1 MLLLCLYPTMDE
13 VRKLVSQS
21 VKSISVQTKKGAVTD
36 TFENNSFS
44 SVANKI
50 YQTLMAVSV
59 L

>member
-1 MLLLCLYPTMDE
+1 MLVDDDVQAALQ
-13 VRKLVSQS
+13 RQ
-21 VKSISVQTKKGAVTD
+21 SISIQTKKGAVTD

-50 YQTLMAVSV
+50 YQTLMAISV